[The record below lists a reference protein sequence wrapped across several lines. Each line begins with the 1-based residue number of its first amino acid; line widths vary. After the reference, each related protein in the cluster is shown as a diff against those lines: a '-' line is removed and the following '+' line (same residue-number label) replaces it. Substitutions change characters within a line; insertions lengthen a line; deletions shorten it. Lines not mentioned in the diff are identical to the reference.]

1 MRSRLAL
8 LVIAA
13 PVAAAALALAPV
25 TGASAVDSY
34 LTSPETVP
42 ASGTFSFTTANGIL
56 PTWQDEDLAL
66 IGVSPGSVVTSATG
80 TTARVSLPVIAKT
93 GSANAMGGG
102 FRINNTDTNE
112 SVRCSNPTID
122 TRARVV
128 DCVLADGSN
137 LELFEIASIRS
148 RTRTYGQS
156 TITWVYKGVTLRLNG
171 QGMADYLNDEL
182 STYVFSPSVT
192 IATGDLIVTRD
203 R

>member
-1 MRSRLAL
+1 MNITLIVLGVLLLIVLGAGAWGLVAAL
-8 LVIAA
+8 LINTVSRRRTIGADAA
-13 PVAAAALALAPV
+13 
-25 TGASAVDSY
+25 
-34 LTSPETVP
+34 
-42 ASGTFSFTTANGIL
+42 
-56 PTWQDEDLAL
+56 
-66 IGVSPGSVVTSATG
+66 IGVVTSATG

-148 RTRTYGQS
+148 RT
-156 TITWVYKGVTLRLNG
+156 L
-171 QGMADYLNDEL
+171 
-182 STYVFSPSVT
+182 
-192 IATGDLIVTRD
+192 ATGACSTS
-203 R
+203 